1 MRALSRRKL
10 LTIVLFIIIDE
21 YFDAL
26 MWNVDDVSV
35 WLHKVNSNND
45 IVNDFKSKLF
55 KVSTEVIL

>member
-10 LTIVLFIIIDE
+10 LRIVLFIIIDE
-21 YFDAL
+21 YFDPL

-35 WLHKVNSNND
+35 WLHKANSKND

-55 KVSTEVIL
+55 KVPTEVIL

>member
-10 LTIVLFIIIDE
+10 LRIVLFIIIDE
-21 YFDAL
+21 YFDPL

-35 WLHKVNSNND
+35 WLHKANLNND

-55 KVSTEVIL
+55 KVPTEVIL